1 MKSKFSF
8 MLSLMF
14 LFIGL
19 IGGFVLL
26 SYVYTGP
33 TWVKLLVFVIVV
45 LVVICLGVAL
55 KRFFHAVDELEN
67 EKKK

>member
-1 MKSKFSF
+1 
-8 MLSLMF
+8 MF

-26 SYVYTGP
+26 SYVYMGP
-33 TWVKLLVFVIVV
+33 AWVKVLVFVIVV

>member
-33 TWVKLLVFVIVV
+33 AWVKVLVFVIVV